1 MSNFEPTVVS
11 FLCHWCSY
19 GAADAAGSSRKPHP
33 AKVKIVRVM
42 CSGQVDP
49 QFVLKAFVQGA
60 DGVMVLGCHPGDCHY
75 REGNYQAFKR
85 FRLMRR
91 LLAQLGIDPARLV
104 LDWVSKGEA
113 DKFVELT
120 TRTVEV
126 VRGLGPLGLGVG
138 GAELADSTT
147 SR

>member
-1 MSNFEPTVVS
+1 MSSSEFQPRVVS

-33 AKVKIVRVM
+33 ANVKIVRVM

-49 QFVLKAFVQGA
+49 QFVLKAFAQGA
-60 DGVMVLGCHPGDCHY
+60 DGVMVLGCHLGDCHY
-75 REGNYQAFKR
+75 QEGNTQALKR
-85 FRLMRR
+85 LGLLRR
-91 LLAQLGIDPARLV
+91 LLAQLGIAEARFV

-120 TRTVEV
+120 TGMVE
-126 VRGLGPLGLGVG
+126 RLRALGPLVRGT
-138 GAELADSTT
+138 ADATALEVP
-147 SR
+147 